1 VRGLGR
7 LGFGHGVEELVA
19 LAGEGRA

>member
-7 LGFGHGVEELVA
+7 LGFGHGVEELVV